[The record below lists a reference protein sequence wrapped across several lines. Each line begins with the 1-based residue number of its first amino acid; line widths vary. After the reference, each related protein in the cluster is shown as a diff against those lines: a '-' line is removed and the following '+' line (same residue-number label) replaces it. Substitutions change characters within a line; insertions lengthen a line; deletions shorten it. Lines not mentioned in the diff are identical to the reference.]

1 MDKERQ
7 ENIAPE
13 LNINDEQDMNKVI
26 IIDGSQMLTSSLT
39 KQDGEKKEIG
49 PIVVGADK
57 QQNVIEVS
65 VIKGIYATNNEEIA
79 K

>member
-1 MDKERQ
+1 
-7 ENIAPE
+7 
-13 LNINDEQDMNKVI
+13 MNKVI

-57 QQNVIEVS
+57 QQNVIEVP

>member
-1 MDKERQ
+1 
-7 ENIAPE
+7 
-13 LNINDEQDMNKVI
+13 MNKVI